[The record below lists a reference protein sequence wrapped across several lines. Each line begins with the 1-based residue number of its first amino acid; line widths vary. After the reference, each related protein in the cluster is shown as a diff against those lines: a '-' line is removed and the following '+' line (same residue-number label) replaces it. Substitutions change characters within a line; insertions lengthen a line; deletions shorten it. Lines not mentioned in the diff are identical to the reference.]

1 MLDIEFLEKQWRDL
15 DFTAISIFLFF
26 IYLYLENNWQ
36 NKLKLSTCMQL
47 DSEIYAIKDDNWTS
61 RWNFIEIF
69 LHLMINIWNLISRES
84 IKEVKLYMIIH
95 FFNLVKMFKL
105 VWACEIWNET
115 HLSKSFLY
123 EVAKNRSM

>member
-95 FFNLVKMFKL
+95 FF
-105 VWACEIWNET
+105 
-115 HLSKSFLY
+115 
-123 EVAKNRSM
+123 